1 LETRSGPTKVYWGLL
16 VLAVI
21 LTALLTYSIASPSST
36 QHSTTN
42 SQQAQ
47 SLIGLLQSEN
57 LALQRQL
64 AAAQSSVNSTV
75 GLDPVA
81 IYAKTSMSVVT
92 VQGLQASSSG
102 SQQVLGSGFVIKPLG
117 DYYIVTNFHVVQN
130 DTDITVTFS
139 NGDAYPAKVVGTD
152 PYSDLAVLNASAPPN
167 EFHPLTIASSGSL
180 KVGEP
185 LVAIGNPFGLSGSM
199 TFGITSQLG
208 RTITESLAGNFPIAD
223 VIQLSAPI
231 NPGNSGGP
239 LIDANGSVIGITTAT
254 IGSSQGVGFAIPS
267 DTLLRELPPLIAT
280 GSYTM
285 HSYMGIESV
294 DMNYQLAQLEGTNVT
309 YGALVQSVV
318 AGGPAAN
325 AGLKGGSR
333 SETVQGSQYSI
344 GGDII
349 VAINGTRLV
358 NTDALSTYLE
368 GQTVPGQTLV
378 LGIIRGGHFMT
389 IDMVLGTR
397 PPPPSG

>member
-1 LETRSGPTKVYWGLL
+1 METKSGPSKIYWGLF
-16 VLAVI
+16 VLAVL
-21 LTALLTYSIASPSST
+21 LTALVTYSIASQTNT
-36 QHSTTN
+36 QRSTTN
-42 SQQAQ
+42 GQQAQ
-47 SLIGLLQSEN
+47 SQIALLQNEN

-64 AAAQSSVNSTV
+64 AASHKSVNSTV

-92 VQGLQASSSG
+92 VQGLQVTSSG
-102 SQQVLGSGFVIKPLG
+102 SEPVLGSGFVIKPLN

-139 NGDAYPAKVVGTD
+139 NGDAYPAKVIGTD
-152 PYSDLAVLNASAPPN
+152 PYSDLAVLNASAPSS
-167 EFHPLTIASSGSL
+167 EFHPLMIGSSGSL
-180 KVGEP
+180 EVGEP

-208 RTITESLAGNFPIAD
+208 RTIAESLAGNFPIAD
-223 VIQLSAPI
+223 VIQFSAPI

-267 DTLLRELPPLIAT
+267 DTLLRELPTLIAT

-294 DMNYQLAQLEGTNVT
+294 DMNYQLAQLEETNVT
-309 YGALVQSVV
+309 YGALVQSVIS
-318 AGGPAAN
+318 GGPAAS
-325 AGLKGGSR
+325 AGLRGGSQ

-344 GGDII
+344 GGDVI
-349 VAINGTRLV
+349 VSINGTKLV
-358 NTDALSTYLE
+358 NTDALSSYLE
-368 GQTVPGQTLV
+368 GETLPGQTLV

-389 IDMVLGTR
+389 VDLVLGTR